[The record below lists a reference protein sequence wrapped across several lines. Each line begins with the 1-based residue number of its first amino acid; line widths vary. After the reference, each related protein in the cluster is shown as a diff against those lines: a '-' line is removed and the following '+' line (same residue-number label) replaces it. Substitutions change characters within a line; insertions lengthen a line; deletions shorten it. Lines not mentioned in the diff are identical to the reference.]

1 MFKIDLFQYIFLYY
15 FLTIY
20 FDNLS
25 LHILFY
31 SQSSLVLLLMDV
43 LWLFSDE
50 EEMDSEEFEL
60 GKNILVHTFKNNNGC
75 LKLSIFPD
83 FIYFYIG
90 GDSL

>member
-1 MFKIDLFQYIFLYY
+1 MFKIVLFQYIFLYY

-31 SQSSLVLLLMDV
+31 SQSSLVLLLMEV

-50 EEMDSEEFEL
+50 EEEMDSEEVEL
-60 GKNILVHTFKNNNGC
+60 GKNILIHTF
-75 LKLSIFPD
+75 
-83 FIYFYIG
+83 
-90 GDSL
+90 

>member
-1 MFKIDLFQYIFLYY
+1 MFKIVLFQYIFLYY

-25 LHILFY
+25 LHIVFY
-31 SQSSLVLLLMDV
+31 SQCSLVLLLMEV

-50 EEMDSEEFEL
+50 EEEMDSEEVEL

-83 FIYFYIG
+83 FIYFLYWR
-90 GDSL
+90 